1 MLIAIGSDH
10 AGFMLKEHIKSVL
23 KEDGVVIKDIGTD
36 SEESVDYPD
45 FAYKV
50 ARAVSDAD
58 AELGILICS
67 SGIGMSIAAN
77 KVKNIRAALC
87 ATPKL
92 AEMSKL
98 HNNANIVTLGADYIS
113 KNLAVDVIRK
123 FLETPFSEAPRHIR
137 RVNKISDIES
147 KVNK

>member
-10 AGFMLKEHIKSVL
+10 AGFKLKEFIKEAL
-23 KEDGVVIKDIGTD
+23 HKDGVVFLDMGTD

-45 FAYKV
+45 FAFKV
-50 ARAVSDAD
+50 AHAVSEKSAD
-58 AELGILICS
+58 FGVLICS

-77 KVKNIRAALC
+77 KVRNIRAALC
-87 ATPKL
+87 STPKL

-113 KNLAVDVIRK
+113 KDLAVDVVRK
-123 FLETPFSEAPRHIR
+123 FLATSFSEAPRHIR
-137 RVNKISDIES
+137 RINKIADLES
-147 KVNK
+147 MG